1 MGRRVSAG
9 VGGSSNLGATV
20 IVGSE
25 LSPTQTNAN
34 LLFSPNGTGSVVFEV
49 PNNTTRGTFNST
61 GLAVVGT
68 TSATGFTVGSDGVNT
83 ITEKIGT
90 KTGATG
96 TVNHDYQEA
105 QIFWHTSISNNFTAN
120 FTNIP
125 TTDNRNINFTLVL
138 VQGATGRYPSAVQVN
153 GEAVTGGIKWANN
166 LTPTPTSS
174 SGVIDIVSLSL
185 FRVGATWYAVG
196 NLSPF
201 A

>member
-49 PNNTTRGTFNST
+49 PNNTTRGTFSSS
-61 GLAVVGT
+61 GLTVVGT

-83 ITEKIGT
+83 ITEKIAT

-96 TVNHDYQEA
+96 AVAHDYTEA
-105 QIFWHTSISNNFTAN
+105 QIFWHTSISANFTAN
-120 FTNIP
+120 FTNVP

-138 VQGATGRYPSAVQVN
+138 VQGGTGRYPSAVQIA
-153 GEAVTGGIKWANN
+153 GTPVTLRWSNN
-166 LTPTPTSS
+166 LTPTPS
-174 SGVIDIVSLSL
+174 VNAIDIVSLSL
-185 FRVGATWYAVG
+185 FRVGATWYCVG
-196 NLSPF
+196 NLAPF

>member
-49 PNNTTRGTFNST
+49 PNNTTRGTFSSS
-61 GLAVVGT
+61 GLTVVGT

-83 ITEKIGT
+83 ITEKIAT
-90 KTGATG
+90 KSSATG
-96 TVNHDYQEA
+96 TVDHDYTEA
-105 QIFWHTSISNNFTAN
+105 QIFWHTGISANFTAN
-120 FTNIP
+120 FTNVP

-138 VQGATGRYPSAVQVN
+138 VQGGTGRYPSAVQI
-153 GEAVTGGIKWANN
+153 GGSAVTLRWSNN
-166 LTPTPTSS
+166 LTPTPS
-174 SGVIDIVSLSL
+174 VNAIDIVSLSL
-185 FRVGATWYAVG
+185 FRVGATWYCVG
-196 NLSPF
+196 NLAPF

>member
-49 PNNTTRGTFNST
+49 PNNTTRGTFSST
-61 GLAVVGT
+61 GLAVVGAVGG
-68 TSATGFTVGSDGVNT
+68 TSIAVGSDGITT

-96 TVNHDYQEA
+96 TVVHDYTEA
-105 QIFWHTSISNNFTAN
+105 QIFWHTSPSANWTAN
-120 FTNIP
+120 FTNVP
-125 TTDNRNINFTLVL
+125 TTDNRNVNFTLVI
-138 VQGATGRYPSAVQVN
+138 VQGATARYPSAVQVN
-153 GEAVTGGIKWANN
+153 GTPVTLRWANN
-166 LTPTPTSS
+166 LTPTLYPN
-174 SGVIDIVSLSL
+174 VIELASFSI
-185 FRVGATWYAVG
+185 FRVSSTWYAIG
-196 NLSPF
+196 NYASF

>member
-49 PNNTTRGTFNST
+49 PNNTTRGTFSST
-61 GLAVVGT
+61 GLTVVGN

-83 ITEKIGT
+83 ITEKIAS
-90 KTGATG
+90 KTSATG
-96 TVNHDYQEA
+96 TVVHDYTEA
-105 QIFWHTSISNNFTAN
+105 QIFWHTSISANFTAN
-120 FTNIP
+120 FTNVP

-138 VQGATGRYPSAVQVN
+138 VQGGTGRYPSAVQVN
-153 GEAVTGGIKWANN
+153 GAAVTLRWSNN
-166 LTPTPTSS
+166 LSPTPS
-174 SGVIDIVSLSL
+174 VNAIDIVSLSL
-185 FRVGATWYAVG
+185 FYVGSTWYCVG
-196 NLSPF
+196 NLAPF